1 MAIAIAPLLG
11 IAGFVVDAGDA
22 YLTHR
27 QAQAGADA
35 SALAAAQGLPSLDQ
49 AGGLLSSYATK
60 NLPGGTITAVY
71 SSTYIANDTVTT
83 TAKQTR
89 GTFFAKVVGINN
101 FTATAQATAIHGSY
115 QGWSGNVAPWATD
128 KATAQ
133 FGQIITFKVAPG
145 DQASSGNFGGVDL
158 PLVSLN
164 CAIGQGGGAYYDLIR
179 NQEHACVVKKGDQL
193 PPEPGDKANTGKA
206 LQDRGAIK
214 PFDPWSIIRT
224 LPDGSYGLT
233 TYTHPNLI
241 VIPIIDAFHNGS
253 SAPFNVVGMAWF
265 IITDYTAKTV
275 TGMFLRAE
283 ARPGAVCPTASDPNA
298 PCPVGAYDPDG
309 FGTVVFKS

>member
-1 MAIAIAPLLG
+1 MFA
-11 IAGFVVDAGDA
+11 FVVDASNG

-27 QAQAGADA
+27 QSQAAADA
-35 SALAAAQGLPSLDQ
+35 SALAGAQDLPNTTNASATVATF
-49 AGGLLSSYATK
+49 AGKNFSSGVVTQ
-60 NLPGGTITAVY
+60 IY

-83 TAKQTR
+83 TATASR
-89 GTFFAKVVGINN
+89 GTFFAKVVGINSIEAKA
-101 FTATAQATAIHGSY
+101 TATAVHGSY
-115 QGWSGNVAPWATD
+115 QGWSQNIAPWATD
-128 KATAQ
+128 RATAQ

-158 PLVSLN
+158 PIVSLG
-164 CAIGQGGGAYYDLIR
+164 CSIGQGGSVYYDLIR
-179 NQEHACVVKKGDQL
+179 NIEKSCLVKKGDQL

-233 TYTHPNLI
+233 TYTHPNVI
-241 VIPIIDAFHNGS
+241 VIPIIDAFNNGNS
-253 SAPFNVVGMAWF
+253 TPFTVVGMAWF

-275 TGMFLRAE
+275 TGMFLRAG
-283 ARPGAVCPTASDPNA
+283 APPGAKCPTASDPDA